1 MASTVGC
8 VGLSMLTDLGLV
20 LFSGGRIKKK
30 VRVHAV
36 LWDYVV
42 LLRSLGKCSHCDV
55 LLICVHKCWVAG
67 GSLHFGLFP
76 EHQKMSSR
84 R

>member
-30 VRVHAV
+30 
-36 LWDYVV
+36 
-42 LLRSLGKCSHCDV
+42 LGYMQCSGILSC
-55 LLICVHKCWVAG
+55 
-67 GSLHFGLFP
+67 F
-76 EHQKMSSR
+76 
-84 R
+84 